1 VRPRKACAEV
11 VVLKGR
17 ELSATGRV
25 SGPRPSAGVTEPA
38 LVQAHVVELG
48 KWGII
53 VRDCGQ
59 VLGVR

>member
-1 VRPRKACAEV
+1 M
-11 VVLKGR
+11 LKGR
-17 ELSATGRV
+17 ELSAAGRV